1 MNQPCPGRVSRERRG
16 HVHLIGLDR
25 ATKRNAFDLDLL
37 NDLSLAYGE
46 FEADSE
52 ARVAADIAL
61 GLDPQ
66 VIARRDGRSAHT
78 VRAQLKAVFTKMR
91 CNRQNQLAA
100 MVLQSPAVKWLDS

>member
-1 MNQPCPGRVSRERRG
+1 MAIDNGQLMR
-16 HVHLIGLDR
+16 LFAL
-25 ATKRNAFDLDLL
+25 T
-37 NDLSLAYGE
+37 
-46 FEADSE
+46 DSE